1 MVDSWITVSSTSTR
15 TGSRQKKTT
24 PTPLLMD
31 TANTT
36 PRCQQ
41 PPFQDASTSKPD
53 PNQTFRTPS
62 PRSDPSP
69 SVSMPDISPSNSTA
83 KVYTTNKPAA
93 TPDWIMEFS
102 LSDTELMRILR
113 KISGKSRTAGEKCG
127 A

>member
-24 PTPLLMD
+24 PTPLLMGHC
-31 TANTT
+31 NTT

-53 PNQTFRTPS
+53 PNQIFRTPS

-83 KVYTTNKPAA
+83 KVCTTNKLAA
-93 TPDWIMEFS
+93 APDWTMAS
-102 LSDTELMRILR
+102 LLLDTELMR
-113 KISGKSRTAGEKCG
+113 
-127 A
+127 